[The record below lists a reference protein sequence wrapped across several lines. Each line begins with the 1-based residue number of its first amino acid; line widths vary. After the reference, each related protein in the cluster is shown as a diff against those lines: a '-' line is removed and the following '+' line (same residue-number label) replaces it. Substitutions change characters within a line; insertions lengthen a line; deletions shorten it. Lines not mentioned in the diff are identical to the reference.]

1 MTHSIAKGSIEQ
13 SSNGLSDLE
22 GALFGRVSQ
31 QARERD
37 DGDERDDKVGG
48 RSPVGKV
55 RDERQRDGDEEDVD
69 PAREDKVAERL
80 DDVGRLLWLWM
91 VVVRVGVV
99 IPRRRRRGT
108 ATAVRGVRR
117 SGQVPVML
125 RRSARSFRRRRRG
138 VIGMES
144 ERGWRARM
152 VVGNLVGPVSPQ
164 IQSRRAHTRCTGSSL
179 GLT

>member
-55 RDERQRDGDEEDVD
+55 RD
-69 PAREDKVAERL
+69 K
-80 DDVGRLLWLWM
+80 
-91 VVVRVGVV
+91 
-99 IPRRRRRGT
+99 
-108 ATAVRGVRR
+108 
-117 SGQVPVML
+117 
-125 RRSARSFRRRRRG
+125 
-138 VIGMES
+138 
-144 ERGWRARM
+144 
-152 VVGNLVGPVSPQ
+152 
-164 IQSRRAHTRCTGSSL
+164 
-179 GLT
+179 